1 MAHVKSGGGA
11 KRTVD
16 VAGKRLGVKKFGGE
30 VVKPGDIILRQRG
43 TKMHPGLNVGMGKD
57 HTIFSK
63 INGVVSF
70 RNMTGYRRGKKI
82 IDVLEA
88 QATPVKKATTV
99 SKTTKAKS
107 TKSTTTSKSSK

>member
-63 INGVVSF
+63 IDGIVAF

-82 IDVLEA
+82 IDVVEV
-88 QATPVKKATTV
+88 QSTPVKKAVKTTSKV
-99 SKTTKAKS
+99 KASATTKTTKI
-107 TKSTTTSKSSK
+107 SKSK